1 MIIYYQNSKYQEYQY
16 KSEEEF
22 ESEVVDHSRKFFGER
37 TIFVDSKKKIDSK
50 SIGGSVPDGF
60 LFDLTDLESP
70 EFYLVEVELV
80 THDFYRHI
88 FPQITKFFAFY
99 KNPKSQADLV
109 EKLFSIINSDASL
122 KKQFKRFLG
131 EKEIYKFIKDVTEN
145 SQNILLIMD
154 DEKDELPEILDTY
167 TDTWGKM
174 VRLLIL
180 KKFTNGQD
188 FLYSLNPDFRDIQF
202 TDADSIKRISD
213 TAPTAYTEE
222 YHLDGVSENVS
233 RIYFSLKE
241 SILELNANLKFNPQR
256 YYISIVHDRNI
267 AFFKVR
273 KKKIRLVLM
282 LSEDHVRNI
291 IQSHEIVQLSDS
303 VQKFYNG
310 PCCAVN
316 IEKNKN
322 LDEILNAIDY
332 IIKQTAVSQDQ
343 NYSESEVT

>member
-1 MIIYYQNSKYQEYQY
+1 MILYNQNSKYQEYQY
-16 KSEEEF
+16 KSEDEF
-22 ESEVVDHSRKFFGER
+22 ESEVVCYSKRFFGDK
-37 TIFVDSKKKIDSK
+37 TIFIDSKKKIDSK

-60 LFDLTDLESP
+60 LFDLTDPENP
-70 EFYLVEVELV
+70 EFYLVEVELA
-80 THDFYRHI
+80 THDFFRHI

-109 EKLFSIINSDASL
+109 EKLFSIINSDGSL

-188 FLYSLNPDFRDIQF
+188 SLYSLNPDFRDIQF
-202 TDADSIKRISD
+202 TDADSIKRSSE
-213 TAPTAYTEE
+213 TGPTAYTEE

-233 RIYFSLKE
+233 QIYFNLKN
-241 SILELNANLKFNPQR
+241 SILNLNQNLRFNPQR
-256 YYISIVHDRNI
+256 YYISIIHDRNI
-267 AFFKVR
+267 AFFKIR

-282 LSEDHVRNI
+282 LPEGQVKNI
-291 IQSHEIVQLSDS
+291 ISSHEIVRLSES

-316 IEKNKN
+316 IEQEKK
-322 LDEILNAIDY
+322 LDEIVGAID
-332 IIKQTAVSQDQ
+332 IIINQSRENRNQ
-343 NYSESEVT
+343 NHLESEKT

>member
-1 MIIYYQNSKYQEYQY
+1 VILYYQNSKYQEYQY

-22 ESEVVDHSRKFFGER
+22 ESEVVHHSKTFFGEQ
-37 TIFVDSKKKIDSK
+37 TIFIDSKKKIDSK
-50 SIGGSVPDGF
+50 FIGGSVPDGF
-60 LFDLTDLESP
+60 LFDLTDAENP

-80 THDFYRHI
+80 NHDFYRHI

-109 EKLFSIINSDASL
+109 EKLFSIINSDSSL
-122 KKQFKRFLG
+122 KKQFKKFLG
-131 EKEIYKFIKDVTEN
+131 EKEIYKFIKDAIEN

-188 FLYSLNPDFRDIQF
+188 SLYSVNPDFRDIQF

-213 TAPTAYTEE
+213 TEPTAYTEE
-222 YHLDGVSENVS
+222 YHLDGVSDNVS
-233 RIYFSLKE
+233 QIYFYLKE
-241 SILELNANLKFNPQR
+241 HILKLNANLKFNPQR
-256 YYISIVHDRNI
+256 YYISIIYDRNI
-267 AFFKVR
+267 AFFKIR

-282 LSEDHVRNI
+282 LPEEQVKNVI
-291 IQSHEIVQLSDS
+291 KSHQVVQLSDS

-322 LDEILNAIDY
+322 LEEIVNVIDY
-332 IIKQTAVSQDQ
+332 IIKQSGLNQ
-343 NYSESEVT
+343 NKDISVRETT